1 MKIAIK
7 ISNEISTV
15 EKTFTTIDFDYVLP
29 FIGEFG
35 TYQIVLFFLS
45 APFCFFEAFSLF
57 SQMFITLVPSHT
69 CHVPQLNNSGL
80 TITEK

>member
-1 MKIAIK
+1 MDIK
-7 ISNEISTV
+7 IFDETSLP
-15 EKTFTTIDFDYVLP
+15 EKLSPPIDFDYVLP

-35 TYQIVLFFLS
+35 TYQMILFFLA

-57 SQMFITLVPSHT
+57 SQVFITLVPGHS

-80 TITEK
+80 TVTEK